1 ARTGVAQ
8 GGCGASELHAADSLV
23 RYLPPVLVLDPAEGA
38 GAVGEDRAG
47 ALVAALGLDGGQ
59 AHDLE
64 RLPRLVIVGP
74 PLERER
80 ADHADPV
87 ARAPAGALG
96 VLAAHGTAERRDV
109 HRLRLPQLVR
119 EAREVR
125 LLAHEADPVL
135 LAEPVGLDRA
145 PGLWARERRE
155 VEVVPV
161 RVEGEVEPRGVDAE
175 APDPAERVDRA
186 PPVDRARRGAGA
198 PV

>member
-64 RLPRLVIVGP
+64 RLHRLVIVGAT
-74 PLERER
+74 LDRER

-96 VLAAHGTAERRDV
+96 VLAAHATPEGRKV
-109 HRLRLPQLVR
+109 PQIRLPQLVR
-119 EAREVR
+119 GEREVR
-125 LLAHEADPVL
+125 LLAPEADPGL
-135 LAEPVGLDRA
+135 LADPVGLDRA
-145 PGLWARERRE
+145 PALW
-155 VEVVPV
+155 
-161 RVEGEVEPRGVDAE
+161 
-175 APDPAERVDRA
+175 
-186 PPVDRARRGAGA
+186 
-198 PV
+198 